1 MSLKHMAV
9 RAAATSAMSLAALA
23 FSNTVAAAEPAPPQE
38 PGVVDNAAADDNTPA
53 GQPRQEQPAPAPA
66 NNVNTALN
74 DLVNAAYQL
83 PPPDLSAVPPL
94 VDVSVPVGF
103 GVGLPGI
110 GVSAFPITV
119 APPQLPPLGPLPP
132 PPPPPAPP
140 PPPPWQSDWA
150 FHWPG
155 F

>member
-1 MSLKHMAV
+1 
-9 RAAATSAMSLAALA
+9 
-23 FSNTVAAAEPAPPQE
+23 
-38 PGVVDNAAADDNTPA
+38 
-53 GQPRQEQPAPAPA
+53 
-66 NNVNTALN
+66 LN